1 LKYLVEKISLF
12 INIEQNIR
20 IKSAIFVFSRTAS
33 NNYYLVDVE
42 KLVYENLTKALKDRQ
57 KNMEKR

>member
-1 LKYLVEKISLF
+1 MKYLVEKISLF

>member
-12 INIEQNIR
+12 LNIEQNIR

>member
-1 LKYLVEKISLF
+1 MKYLVEKISLF
-12 INIEQNIR
+12 LNIEQNIR